1 MEEDRMALYFSA
13 QNSRVYH
20 EKELMGI
27 DISENVHFSSII
39 IILYYST
46 IKFTVNIHRMLRPL
60 TISSNPIQSLLQLTA
75 YHSKKVVL
83 LMTR

>member
-1 MEEDRMALYFSA
+1 MEEDRMALYFST

-27 DISENVHFSSII
+27 DISENVRLSSIV
-39 IILYYST
+39 LFNNFMS
-46 IKFTVNIHRMLRPL
+46 FTHNVHRMLQPL
-60 TISSNPIQSLLQLTA
+60 TISSNPIQNMLQLTA
-75 YHSKKVVL
+75 CQLKKVVL

>member
-27 DISENVHFSSII
+27 DISENVRFSGII
-39 IILYYST
+39 IILYY
-46 IKFTVNIHRMLRPL
+46 
-60 TISSNPIQSLLQLTA
+60 
-75 YHSKKVVL
+75 
-83 LMTR
+83 